1 MNIRRKKKNKLVA
14 QNVYLLQN
22 FSPHFKPTLYIHPM
36 ILDQIRQ
43 KANQSNPQLAVLI
56 DPGKLSL
63 QAVEKTAKL
72 CEQYQIDYVFVG
84 GSVMLDSS
92 LEACIQT
99 IKTAYTGP
107 VILFPGNTFQV
118 HPLADGIL
126 LLSLISGRN
135 ADLLIGKHVE
145 AAGMIKAAKLEVIP
159 TGYLLISQDQPTA
172 AQYMSQTQPI
182 PRNKPELAAATALA
196 GEMLGLQVMYLDAGS
211 GASQP
216 VSVDMIQKVRQTILT
231 PIIVGGGIRSA
242 EDAMAAWK
250 AGASIVV
257 IGTALENSPDLM
269 KCFAS
274 ARNFMHA

>member
-1 MNIRRKKKNKLVA
+1 
-14 QNVYLLQN
+14 
-22 FSPHFKPTLYIHPM
+22 M
-36 ILDQIRQ
+36 IIDQIRL
-43 KANQSNPQLAVLI
+43 KANQHKPQIAVLV

-63 QAVEKTAKL
+63 QAVEKTARL
-72 CEQYQIDYVFVG
+72 CKQHQIDYVFVG
-84 GSVMLDSS
+84 GSLMLDNS

-99 IKTAYTGP
+99 IKSTYSGP

-145 AAGMIKAAKLEVIP
+145 AAGMIKAANLEVIP
-159 TGYLLISQDQPTA
+159 TGYMLISQDQPTA

-182 PRNKPELAAATALA
+182 PRNKPEIAAATALA

-216 VSVDMIQKVRQTILT
+216 VTVDMIEKVKQTIQV

-242 EDAMAAWK
+242 ADAVAAWK

-257 IGTALENSPDLM
+257 IGNALENSPELIEA
-269 KCFAS
+269 FAA
-274 ARNFMHA
+274 ARNSMHA